1 MRINALS
8 QASGMARGLN
18 NRNFASVSEAVCCF
32 RFKDCAV
39 LFVVRVKLSCLLP
52 FDPFAAG
59 YSWILQDG
67 SPKGWDSLDI
77 ISILALAAGFETA
90 AAKPVAYLWLLL
102 ESQGRYHPFEEME

>member
-1 MRINALS
+1 
-8 QASGMARGLN
+8 MARGLN
-18 NRNFASVSEAVCCF
+18 NRNFAGVSEAVCCF

-39 LFVVRVKLSCLLP
+39 LFVVRVKCCLLP

-67 SPKGWDSLDI
+67 FAHQRGGIVW
-77 ISILALAAGFETA
+77 ISTSTRSRLRNTA
-90 AAKPVAYLWLLL
+90 AAKLVAYLWLLL